1 MTEISDSDESQAST
15 ASASS
20 SSVAGNQRNNMTVDS
35 MQIDSNNVT
44 LWQFLLELLLS
55 DQYRD
60 IIMWTDQAKGEFKLV
75 NPEEVAHQWGLR
87 KNKQNMNYDK
97 LSRALR
103 YYYEKNIIR
112 KVLGQKFVYRFVSFP
127 KVIKTET
134 KIPFHIKMES
144 IAKDGKCSSS
154 SMWPIFNDSA
164 MYVVRPVVVSPS
176 PLKETPTSK
185 CYNNRSKDTLIK
197 CENDNERARRR
208 SKSMSPTSNAEA
220 RSSRIR
226 DRSPKMV
233 SIPRFTYCKTSSDC
247 KTPTSLTSS
256 EGMFSDGKSIV
267 NKDLVL
273 SSAICSSSQSASGQD
288 VTAATTT
295 MLTLNLSTP
304 TTPTTTVSRPR
315 PDPLNL
321 GHLSVVNVGP
331 VTSPRTTA
339 SFTIQTPLLTMA
351 SPLFTHSPFSAFC
364 IASPTSFT
372 ASPLPPVASTSAFPF
387 VGLQVPHLPLTTSY
401 NGSRVGSPSLMV
413 YTKKETPS

>member
-15 ASASS
+15 VSS
-20 SSVAGNQRNNMTVDS
+20 SSAGNQRNNMTIDNLE
-35 MQIDSNNVT
+35 MDSNNVT

-55 DQYRD
+55 DQHRD
-60 IIMWTDQAKGEFKLV
+60 IITWTDQAKGEFKLC
-75 NPEEVAHQWGLR
+75 NPEEVAHHWGLR

-154 SMWPIFNDSA
+154 SSMWPMLNNSA
-164 MYVVRPVVVSPS
+164 MYVVRPVVLSPS
-176 PLKETPTSK
+176 PPKALPASR
-185 CYNNRSKDTLIK
+185 CYKNRSKDTSIK
-197 CENDNERARRR
+197 CEKEDERCR
-208 SKSMSPTSNAEA
+208 SKSVSPPAIVEA
-220 RSSRIR
+220 HTSRIR
-226 DRSPKMV
+226 DRSPKRV
-233 SIPRFTYCKTSSDC
+233 SIPRINQSKTSSEC
-247 KTPTSLTSS
+247 KSPASPTSS
-256 EGMFSDGKSIV
+256 ETMFSDGKSLV

-273 SSAICSSSQSASGQD
+273 SSAVCTSSQSASDQD
-288 VTAATTT
+288 ITATTTT

-331 VTSPRTTA
+331 VTSPRTTT

-387 VGLQVPHLPLTTSY
+387 IGLQVPHLPLTTSY

>member
-1 MTEISDSDESQAST
+1 MTIDTLE
-15 ASASS
+15 
-20 SSVAGNQRNNMTVDS
+20 M
-35 MQIDSNNVT
+35 DSNNLT

-60 IIMWTDQAKGEFKLV
+60 IIIWTDQAKGEFKLC

-144 IAKDGKCSSS
+144 IAKDSKSSS
-154 SMWPIFNDSA
+154 SPMWPVFNDSA
-164 MYVVRPVVVSPS
+164 MYVVRPVVISPS
-176 PLKETPTSK
+176 PQEHTPAAS
-185 CYNNRSKDTLIK
+185 CSSNRSKDTSTK
-197 CENDNERARRR
+197 CEKDNERLRYR
-208 SKSMSPTSNAEA
+208 SKSISPTSSVEA
-220 RSSRIR
+220 RLCHIR
-226 DRSPKMV
+226 DRSPKRV
-233 SIPRFTYCKTSSDC
+233 SIPRITYCKTSSGC
-247 KTPTSLTSS
+247 KTPASSTSS
-256 EGMFSDGKSIV
+256 ESVFSDSKSVV

-273 SSAICSSSQSASGQD
+273 SSAVCNSSQSTSGQA
-288 VTAATTT
+288 VTAASTT
-295 MLTLNLSTP
+295 MLTLNLNTP

-321 GHLSVVNVGP
+321 GHLSVVNIGP
-331 VTSPRTTA
+331 VTSPRTMA

-401 NGSRVGSPSLMV
+401 NGSHVGSPSLMV
-413 YTKKETPS
+413 YTKKETSS